1 MSSNFRCLF
10 VFFGVFFTFFDFST
24 STCFYATT
32 TEQQKPSRVSALL
45 FLLFLSGGFSFCLQR
60 KNDAREKRRPRK
72 TNAVCLSFGF
82 NYASFFFV
90 KRMIAIAA
98 TATNAMM
105 PMVQPTAAPQ
115 PAFSVLSAT
124 EISYVAVAPL

>member
-24 STCFYATT
+24 ATRFYATT
-32 TEQQKPSRVSALL
+32 TEQQKPSPVSALL
-45 FLLFLSGGFSFCLQR
+45 FLLFLSGGFSFCLFVT
-60 KNDAREKRRPRK
+60 KKRRPRK

-90 KRMIAIAA
+90 KRMMAIAA

>member
-45 FLLFLSGGFSFCLQR
+45 FLLFLSGGFSFCLFVT
-60 KNDAREKRRPRK
+60 KKRRPQK

-90 KRMIAIAA
+90 KRMMAIAA

-105 PMVQPTAAPQ
+105 PMIQPTAAPQ

>member
-10 VFFGVFFTFFDFST
+10 VFFGVFFTFFCFSDRNVLLCDDDRAT
-24 STCFYATT
+24 KAFPCFRTAPY
-32 TEQQKPSRVSALL
+32 
-45 FLLFLSGGFSFCLQR
+45 FFSGGFSFCLFVT
-60 KNDAREKRRPRK
+60 KKRRPRK

-90 KRMIAIAA
+90 KRMMAIAA

>member
-10 VFFGVFFTFFDFST
+10 VFFGVFFTFFCFSDRNVLL
-24 STCFYATT
+24 CDDDRAT
-32 TEQQKPSRVSALL
+32 KAFRVSALL
-45 FLLFLSGGFSFCLQR
+45 FLLFLSGGFSFCLFVT
-60 KNDAREKRRPRK
+60 KKRRPRK

-90 KRMIAIAA
+90 KSMMAIAA

>member
-24 STCFYATT
+24 ATCFYATT

-45 FLLFLSGGFSFCLQR
+45 FLLFLSDGFSFCLFVT
-60 KNDAREKRRPRK
+60 KKRRPRK

-90 KRMIAIAA
+90 KRMMAIAA